1 MDRFSDLPEPLLVT
15 IISFLPFKEAARTSL
30 FSKRWRH
37 LWRSTQTIDFNA
49 RFFINVDA
57 SREVQRQVFLDF
69 VRHWIAN
76 YQQPTIS
83 KFSLALSQPRN
94 SQMVVENCITFS
106 LARNVKHLVLDFSD
120 PTWNEDDFEGL
131 ADPTSYE
138 LPLSVY
144 GHEQVLESLTLF
156 SCKFNPSGFKNFGL
170 LQEVSLGW
178 VEVGAC
184 TLNALL
190 VNCGYLESLS
200 LKHCWSMENFLRV
213 CGRGLRLKTLVV
225 YKCRFYHP
233 CFVVEVP
240 NLSCLRYTGTLPSF
254 DISRN
259 NRGLDEVELDFGLE
273 SVCSCSMADFLY
285 KLFFQVF
292 PLRALTVCTYILQ
305 VVSMGEDFIGMEPS
319 FPLTHLTLKTAMHDY
334 EQVGIRYF
342 LNSCPHLETLEIQLG
357 PGRIFHDD
365 YEAPYNPLDPHELW
379 IRHPVVFSCVT
390 QTLRE
395 VEIKGFKGTPN
406 EIYVLN
412 YLVTNGRVMKK
423 LTVITSREMSNR
435 GNPTVYRNIAKEA
448 LMIKSASQN
457 LLITVL

>member
-1 MDRFSDLPEPLLVT
+1 MN
-15 IISFLPFKEAARTSL
+15 K
-30 FSKRWRH
+30 
-37 LWRSTQTIDFNA
+37 
-49 RFFINVDA
+49 
-57 SREVQRQVFLDF
+57 
-69 VRHWIAN
+69 
-76 YQQPTIS
+76 
-83 KFSLALSQPRN
+83 
-94 SQMVVENCITFS
+94 
-106 LARNVKHLVLDFSD
+106 
-120 PTWNEDDFEGL
+120 
-131 ADPTSYE
+131 
-138 LPLSVY
+138 
-144 GHEQVLESLTLF
+144 
-156 SCKFNPSGFKNFGL
+156 
-170 LQEVSLGW
+170 
-178 VEVGAC
+178 
-184 TLNALL
+184 
-190 VNCGYLESLS
+190 
-200 LKHCWSMENFLRV
+200 
-213 CGRGLRLKTLVV
+213 
-225 YKCRFYHP
+225 
-233 CFVVEVP
+233 
-240 NLSCLRYTGTLPSF
+240 
-254 DISRN
+254 
-259 NRGLDEVELDFGLE
+259 GLDEVELDFGLE

-305 VVSMGEDFIGMEPS
+305 VVTMGEDFIGMEPS

-448 LMIKSASQN
+448 LMIKSARKICS
-457 LLITVL
+457 

>member
-15 IISFLPFKEAARTSL
+15 IISFLPFKEAARTTLLSR
-30 FSKRWRH
+30 RWRH
-37 LWRSTQTIDFNA
+37 LWRSTQTIDFDA

-76 YQQPTIS
+76 YQQSTIS

-131 ADPTSYE
+131 ADLTSYE

-156 SCKFNPSGFKNFGL
+156 SCKFNTSGFKNFGL
-170 LQEVSLGW
+170 LKEVSLGW

-184 TLNALL
+184 TLEAFL

-200 LKHCWSMENFLRV
+200 LKHCWSMENFLRF
-213 CGRGLRLKTLVV
+213 CGRGLKLKTLVV
-225 YKCRFYHP
+225 YKCRFYYP
-233 CFVVEVP
+233 CFAVEVP
-240 NLSCLRYTGTLPSF
+240 NLSCLRYTGTLPRF
-254 DISRN
+254 NISRN

-273 SVCSCSMADFLY
+273 SVCSCSMADLLY
-285 KLFFQVF
+285 KLFFEVF
-292 PLRALTVCTYILQ
+292 PMRALTVCTYILQ

-342 LNSCPHLETLEIQLG
+342 FDSCPHLETLEIQLG

-365 YEAPYNPLDPHELW
+365 YEAPYGELDPHELW
-379 IRHPVVFSCVT
+379 IRHPVVFVCVT

-406 EIYVLN
+406 EIYVLH
-412 YLVTNGRVMKK
+412 YLVTHGRVMEK

-435 GNPTVYRNIAKEA
+435 GNPTVYRNIANQA